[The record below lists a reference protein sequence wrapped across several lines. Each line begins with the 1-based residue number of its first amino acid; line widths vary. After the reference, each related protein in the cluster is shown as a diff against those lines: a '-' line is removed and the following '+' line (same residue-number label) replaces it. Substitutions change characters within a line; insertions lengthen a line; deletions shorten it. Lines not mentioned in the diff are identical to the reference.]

1 MTSTSP
7 ERRLAAV
14 MYAELRN
21 FTRLSEVLQ
30 PDKVLA
36 LINEF
41 FVFAAAHTEVYDGL
55 VVTMHNDTVLAAF
68 DSGEPEDFANN
79 ALTAARAIQTQFAPI
94 GERWKTEYG
103 LPAAVSLGVHIG
115 ETVFGM
121 AGLPGA
127 QQFTA
132 LGDCVSIAERLVHRA
147 RNGEIVISLDL
158 MKALKAKVETLGAE
172 ELPVLELGKR
182 PPLPI
187 YGLVLETR
195 LDFT

>member
-36 LINEF
+36 LVNEF
-41 FVFAAAHTEVYDGL
+41 FVFTAAHTEVYDGL

-68 DSGEPEDFANN
+68 DSGEAEDFANN

-182 PPLPI
+182 PALPI

>member
-1 MTSTSP
+1 
-7 ERRLAAV
+7 

-30 PDKVLA
+30 ADRVLA
-36 LINEF
+36 LTNEF
-41 FVFAAAHTEVYDGL
+41 FALAANAAQANDGI
-55 VVTMHNDTVLAAF
+55 VVSVHNDSVLAAF
-68 DSGEPEDFANN
+68 DAGSAEEFAQN
-79 ALTAARAIQTQFAPI
+79 ALKAARAIQGQFGAI

-121 AGLPGA
+121 AGAPA
-127 QQFTA
+127 SQQFTA

-147 RNGEIVISLDL
+147 RAGEIVMSLDV
-158 MKALKAKVETLGAE
+158 MKALGPAVKSLGAG
-172 ELPVLELGKR
+172 ELPALELGGKR

-187 YGLVLETR
+187 YGMLLETR

>member
-1 MTSTSP
+1 MSDAAP

-55 VVTMHNDTVLAAF
+55 VVMMHNDTVLAAF
-68 DSGEPEDFANN
+68 DSGEAEDFANN

-182 PPLPI
+182 PALPI

>member
-1 MTSTSP
+1 MSTTP

-30 PDKVLA
+30 PDRVLA
-36 LINEF
+36 LANEF
-41 FVFAAAHTEVYDGL
+41 FAFAAKAAQANDGM
-55 VVTMHNDTVLAAF
+55 VVMVHNDTVLAAF
-68 DSGEPEDFANN
+68 DAGSPVEFANS
-79 ALTAARAIQTQFAPI
+79 ALIAARAIQTQFAPI

-172 ELPVLELGKR
+172 ELPVLELGGKR
-182 PPLPI
+182 PALPI
-187 YGLVLETR
+187 YGMVLETR

>member
-1 MTSTSP
+1 MSTAP

-30 PDKVLA
+30 PDRVLA
-36 LINEF
+36 LANEF
-41 FVFAAAHTEVYDGL
+41 F
-55 VVTMHNDTVLAAF
+55 
-68 DSGEPEDFANN
+68 
-79 ALTAARAIQTQFAPI
+79 ALTANAAQANDGMVVSVHNDSVLAVFDAGGAEEFANGALKAAQAIQAQFGPL

-103 LPAAVSLGVHIG
+103 LPAAVALGVHIG
-115 ETVFGM
+115 ETVLGM
-121 AGLPGA
+121 AGPPGS

-147 RNGEIVISLDL
+147 RAGEIVISLDL
-158 MKALKAKVETLGAE
+158 MKALRAKVETLGAE
-172 ELPVLELGKR
+172 ELPVLELGGKR

-187 YGLVLETR
+187 YGMVLETR

>member
-1 MTSTSP
+1 
-7 ERRLAAV
+7 V
-14 MYAELRN
+14 M
-21 FTRLSEVLQ
+21 V
-30 PDKVLA
+30 
-36 LINEF
+36 
-41 FVFAAAHTEVYDGL
+41 
-55 VVTMHNDTVLAAF
+55 HNDTVLAAF
-68 DSGEPEDFANN
+68 DAGSPVEFANS
-79 ALTAARAIQTQFAPI
+79 ALIAARAVQTQFAPI

-158 MKALKAKVETLGAE
+158 MKALKARVETLGAE
-172 ELPVLELGKR
+172 ELPVLELGGKR
-182 PPLPI
+182 PPMPI
-187 YGLVLETR
+187 YGMVLETR